1 MTTDELR
8 AASVELVSLHARFAP
23 LFGRTEARAHSLE
36 YLRGLLSPL
45 RRKSA
50 EPMALALADG
60 RDEGNAPIV
69 PLQRFLTR
77 SPWPASRVQQEIQA
91 VFATQLVPST
101 ATWTLGTVGVL
112 DASDFV
118 KQGKHSAGVAPQHSG
133 RLGKVANC
141 QVGVFLVGVTPA
153 GCALLDHQ
161 LYLPKSWSRARR
173 LRRQTRVP
181 VGTRFRTKPALA
193 AELVRRTVAAGHVHF
208 DWLVAD
214 EDYGKDQTLL
224 QTLEARSQRYVFEVP
239 TTTLVWRTDPA
250 QEAPSDAEHRSRQPA
265 GGGPVL
271 SVQELAAQL
280 PAATWQA
287 LQVRDGAKG
296 PLVFQFAAL
305 RVWAVRRRR
314 PGPPVWLLLRR
325 AVEKGAPIKYYLSN
339 ADAQTPLATLAGAM
353 CCRWRVDEWFEDSK
367 GYLGMAHY
375 EARSWTSWHHHM
387 SLVALAHLYVTL
399 VRQQLKKKTPELTL
413 DRTVALLQAVLPL
426 PILTPERALQLLDYY
441 LQRNRVAQKSHAKT
455 WKRKHKKVKY
465 QAPL

>member
-8 AASVELVSLHARFAP
+8 AASAELVTLHARFSSC
-23 LFGRTEARAHSLE
+23 FGRREARSHSLE

-45 RRKSA
+45 RRKSV
-50 EPMALALADG
+50 EPMALGLSDAADEE
-60 RDEGNAPIV
+60 DAPVV

-77 SPWPASRVQQEIQA
+77 SPWQASAVQEQIQA
-91 VFATQLVPST
+91 VFAEQLVPST
-101 ATWTLGTVGVL
+101 ATWSLGTVGVL

-118 KQGKHSAGVAPQHSG
+118 KQGQHSVGVAPQHSG

-181 VGTRFRTKPALA
+181 PGTRFRTKPALA
-193 AELVRRTVAAGHVHF
+193 AALVQRTLAAGRVHF

-214 EDYGKDQTLL
+214 EDYGKDQALL
-224 QTLEARSQRYVFEVP
+224 RTLEARGQRYVFEVP
-239 TTTLVWRTDPA
+239 STTLVWRTDPA
-250 QEAPSDAEHRSRQPA
+250 QEAASDAEHRGRLTA
-265 GGGPVL
+265 GRAAVV
-271 SVQELAAQL
+271 SVRALASQL
-280 PAATWQA
+280 PAASWQA

-296 PLVFQFAAL
+296 PLVFQFAAVRL
-305 RVWAVRRRR
+305 WAVRRRR
-314 PGPPVWLLLRR
+314 AGPPVWLLLRR
-325 AVEKGAPIKYYLSN
+325 ALEEGAAIKYYLSN
-339 ADAQTPLATLAGAM
+339 ADAQTPLAALAGAV

-387 SLVALAHLYVTL
+387 SLVALAHLYITL
-399 VRQQLKKKTPELTL
+399 VRQRLKKKRPSSPWT
-413 DRTVALLQAVLPL
+413 
-426 PILTPERALQLLDYY
+426 ERSSCC
-441 LQRNRVAQKSHAKT
+441 RRCCRCRS
-455 WKRKHKKVKY
+455 
-465 QAPL
+465 

>member
-8 AASVELVSLHARFAP
+8 AASGELVTLHQRFAP

-50 EPMALALADG
+50 EPMALALTDDLTQAD
-60 RDEGNAPIV
+60 APVV

-77 SPWPASRVQQEIQA
+77 SPWQASAVQQQIQA
-91 VFATQLVPST
+91 VFAEQLVPTT

-118 KQGKHSAGVAPQHSG
+118 KQGCHSVGVAPQYSG
-133 RLGKVANC
+133 RLGKEANC
-141 QVGVFLVGVTPA
+141 QVGVFLVGVTPG

-161 LYLPKSWSRARR
+161 LYLPKRWSRARR

-181 VGTRFRTKPALA
+181 VGTRFRTKPTLA
-193 AELVRRTVAAGHVHF
+193 AELVQRTVAGGHVRF

-214 EDYGKDQTLL
+214 EDYGKDHVLL
-224 QTLEARSQRYVFEVP
+224 ETLEARQQRYVFEVP
-239 TTTLVWRTDPA
+239 STTLVWRTDPA
-250 QEAPSDAEHRSRQPA
+250 QAVVSDVGRRRRRQAA
-265 GGGPVL
+265 GRDQVL
-271 SVQELAAQL
+271 AVKELAARL
-280 PAATWQA
+280 PAEAWQA
-287 LQVRDGAKG
+287 LQMRDGAKG
-296 PLVFQFAAL
+296 PLVFQFAAV
-305 RVWAVRRRR
+305 RVWAVRHRK

-325 AVEKGAPIKYYLSN
+325 SLEQEPEVKYYLSN
-339 ADAQTPLATLAGAM
+339 ANEQTPLAQLAGAV

-367 GYLGMAHY
+367 GYLGLGQY

-399 VRQQLKKKTPELTL
+399 VRQRLKKK
-413 DRTVALLQAVLPL
+413 R
-426 PILTPERALQLLDYY
+426 R
-441 LQRNRVAQKSHAKT
+441 S
-455 WKRKHKKVKY
+455 
-465 QAPL
+465 